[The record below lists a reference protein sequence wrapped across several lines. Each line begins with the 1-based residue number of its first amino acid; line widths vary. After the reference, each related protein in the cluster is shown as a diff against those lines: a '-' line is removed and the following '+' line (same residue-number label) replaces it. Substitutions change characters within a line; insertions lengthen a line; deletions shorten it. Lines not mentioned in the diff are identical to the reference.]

1 MFLLNVNRRQWLM
14 GAAALV
20 SALGVTLPSPS
31 HAQSTMPDQI
41 VKTTS
46 EDVLNAVAQDKD
58 LQNGNMTKLID
69 LIETK
74 IVPHFDV
81 TRMTRLAV
89 GKNWK
94 DASPEQQKALTKE
107 FQTLLVRSYATAY
120 TAYRQVKVEV
130 EPLKLA
136 GDEKDVM
143 VKTKILLPGGAPPAD
158 VNYAMRPSE
167 NGWKVFDVIV
177 GGVSLVTTY
186 RNDFSAQIQ
195 QSGIDGLIKNLQDRN
210 ARLAQGPAKKQ

>member
-1 MFLLNVNRRQWLM
+1 MFFRETHRRHWLLSTL
-14 GAAALV
+14 ALTGLLSLGLPAV
-20 SALGVTLPSPS
+20 SG
-31 HAQSTMPDQI
+31 AQSAAPDQI

-69 LIETK
+69 LIQTK

-81 TRMTRLAV
+81 QRMTRLAV

-94 DASPEQQKALTKE
+94 DASPEQQSALTKE

-167 NGWKVFDVIV
+167 GGWKVFDVIV

-195 QSGIDGLIKNLQDRN
+195 QGGVDGLIKNLQERN
-210 ARLAQGPAKKQ
+210 AKIGQGPAKK